1 MRELKRIVFMGT
13 PDFAE
18 GILEALIDDPR
29 LEVTGVIT
37 QPDKPVGRKGTLTP
51 PPVKVKALENG
62 IPVFQPV
69 KMRTE
74 ETIGLVRDLK
84 PDAIVVA
91 AYGKII
97 PQAILDIPPCGCLNV
112 HASLLPAYRGAA
124 PIQWAILEGEEVTG
138 VTVMR
143 MNAGLDTGD
152 MILKEE
158 TVIAP
163 DETGGSLFDKL
174 CESGAHAIIRALDL
188 IREEKAVYEPQPEES
203 PTPYAAMLSRKDGL
217 IDWSLEAKQIER
229 KVRALDPWPGTY
241 TYFGEKQL
249 KILSAEVIGETGKDP
264 EPGTVIRAGKE
275 GIDIAAGDGALRAL
289 TVQLEGKKRMNA
301 ADFLRGASLN
311 EGTLLGGLKKE
322 EI

>member
-1 MRELKRIVFMGT
+1 MKELKRIIFMGT

-18 GILEALIDDPR
+18 GILEALLEDPR
-29 LEVTGVIT
+29 LTLVGVFT
-37 QPDKPVGRKGTLTP
+37 QPDKPVGRKGILTA
-51 PPVKVKALENG
+51 PPVKARALEAG

-97 PQAILDIPPCGCLNV
+97 PQAILDIPPCGCINV

-124 PIQWAILEGEEVTG
+124 PIQWAILEGEKVTG
-138 VTVMR
+138 VTAMR

-158 TVIAP
+158 TQITP

-174 CESGAHAIIRALDL
+174 CVSGRRVIIEALDL

-203 PTPYAAMLSRKDGL
+203 PTPYAAILSKKDGL
-217 IDWSLEAKQIER
+217 IDWKMSAERIER
-229 KVRALDPWPGTY
+229 QVRALDPWPGTF
-241 TYFGEKQL
+241 TYFRGKQL
-249 KILSAEVIGETGKDP
+249 KILSGEVISREGGEAG
-264 EPGTVIRAGKE
+264 PGTVIRAGRE
-275 GIDIAAGDGALRAL
+275 GIDIAAGDGVFRAES
-289 TVQLEGKKRMNA
+289 VQLEGKKRMSA
-301 ADFLRGASLN
+301 ADFLRGASME
-311 EGTLLGGLKKE
+311 EGTVLGEPKKE